1 MLVNDEE
8 AATAGEV
15 TLAFE
20 RGGRVLASRQAPF
33 SLAPL
38 GQQTLLLGLRAPDA
52 PGPAVL
58 TATARRTSGEA
69 TTSRRKVEITRQ

>member
-1 MLVNDEE
+1 VGEAFQPLGVYLNFWQPSLRAGAERDFAVMLVNDEE

-20 RGGRVLASRQAPF
+20 RGGQVLASRQAPF

-38 GQQTLLLGLRAPDA
+38 GQQTLLL
-52 PGPAVL
+52 
-58 TATARRTSGEA
+58 
-69 TTSRRKVEITRQ
+69 